1 RLGRLQER
9 RGQAAADVEST
20 LAQLHESDA
29 RMAAVAEKLDSYG
42 SSAQSARAEAQRLAD
57 AVSEAEQARDRD
69 LAGLVD
75 LQHRLESAENHEI
88 ADPDTSELE
97 RLADLASQARQAE
110 TQERLTLRTH
120 EERAN
125 ALAGRADSLRESAAN
140 QRAAQQRAE
149 EQIGRA
155 HV

>member
-1 RLGRLQER
+1 YFARGGSAEQSELETRAALEETEQNLTRVTTAIDKSKGRLGRLQER

-69 LAGLVD
+69 LAGLEH
-75 LQHRLESAENHEI
+75 LQHRLESAETHEI

-97 RLADLASQARQAE
+97 RLADLASQARQGE
-110 TQERLTLRTH
+110 T
-120 EERAN
+120 
-125 ALAGRADSLRESAAN
+125 
-140 QRAAQQRAE
+140 
-149 EQIGRA
+149 
-155 HV
+155 